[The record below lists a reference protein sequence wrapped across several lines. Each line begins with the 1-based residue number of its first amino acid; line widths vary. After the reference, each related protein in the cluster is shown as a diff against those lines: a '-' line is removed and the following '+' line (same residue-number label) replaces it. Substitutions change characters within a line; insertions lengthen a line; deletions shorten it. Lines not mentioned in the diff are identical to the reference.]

1 MGIFSYSGIRVQ
13 GSRFRVQGERKGL
26 ASEAEIRD
34 ERPSFSM
41 TLSAG

>member
-1 MGIFSYSGIRVQ
+1 MGIFKDSGIRVH
-13 GSRFRVQGERKGL
+13 GFKVQGERKGL

-34 ERPSFSM
+34 ERPSSSM